1 LNKQIV
7 QTIFNLFF
15 LPNLAEEICF
25 WKIYE
30 YSFSCEE
37 KPLAL
42 SIFLK
47 EGLDEEVYLVVLGT
61 TAVSLCWLPSLVCI
75 PLKRQLSTGIF
86 VDDEQPHRGCW
97 TFFEENLVMK
107 ASKLIKLWLMVTAF
121 WGVFIFG
128 YSIGKDGSLSSYYLY
143 FWLLTSFTIF
153 VICWLTILLMRSY
166 RRQVNT

>member
-1 LNKQIV
+1 LQRWFLYGQDKERKISNKQIV

-61 TAVSLCWLPSLVCI
+61 TAVSLCWLPSLIRI
-75 PLKRQLSTGIF
+75 PLKRQLSPGIF

-97 TFFEENLVMK
+97 TFL
-107 ASKLIKLWLMVTAF
+107 
-121 WGVFIFG
+121 
-128 YSIGKDGSLSSYYLY
+128 
-143 FWLLTSFTIF
+143 
-153 VICWLTILLMRSY
+153 
-166 RRQVNT
+166 RRI